1 MDLIIDIIVEILF
14 GSLAEGFVTL
24 SSVFIPKNTLTPKA
38 EKRLRIIF
46 AVAGLLLFVLLVVG
60 IVLLIE
66 SHGKSVLG
74 LVFVI
79 LCGFYVASSIALKI
93 ITKIKNN
100 LQKKKEVKNE
110 AF

>member
-14 GSLAEGFVTL
+14 GSPAEGFVTL
-24 SSVFIPKNTLTPKA
+24 SFIFIPKNNLTPKA

-46 AVAGLLLFVLLVVG
+46 TFAGLLLFVLLIVG

-66 SHGKSVLG
+66 SHGTCALG

-79 LCGFYVASSIALKI
+79 LCGLYVASSITLKI
-93 ITKIKNN
+93 ITKIKNTQEK
-100 LQKKKEVKNE
+100 QKVGKK
-110 AF
+110 